1 MTWDVKTSCMTMFN
15 KKKIRNKQK
24 KIKILFHLA
33 ACKIRTRDEEN
44 AVPVQNNSKRG
55 VPRRKLTNKKRGGG
69 LINAKEEDG

>member
-1 MTWDVKTSCMTMFN
+1 MAMFN
-15 KKKIRNKQK
+15 KKKIRNKQKK

-55 VPRRKLTNKKRGGG
+55 VPRRNLTNKKRGGG
-69 LINAKEEDG
+69 LINAKQEDG